1 VREALSLL
9 RAHKARAALTMFG
22 LVWGTA
28 AVIFLVGWGEGLTA
42 MLESGFFKT
51 GKNLLMAWAGRVSEE
66 FTPAVDRRY
75 LWFTMEDV
83 EVLRRRARLPEIVG
97 AEAHT
102 HLPIMYRQ
110 RALNVDTRGVDVE
123 ATRIRGVPIA
133 AGRQLRV
140 ADVDHRRRVVVL
152 GDALR
157 RRLLG
162 ADGGIGSWVRLD
174 GKPFQVIG
182 VLEHV
187 GEQLAR
193 EGDLIDDQ
201 VWIPI
206 STMQANWP
214 QPWTDDYYV
223 RTVLVR
229 MRDRSLLEQTRSEVR
244 AILAEGLGVPGDDE
258 EAVVTWSPVMMLRQ
272 LPLDQMRGVLF
283 MIAAATLVIG
293 GIGTLTMMLDSV
305 QERRRE
311 IGVRLAVGAR
321 RRDVVAQFFVETF
334 TIVGL
339 GGLLGVALGV
349 GGCLALAGIER
360 PELVPVPILRVG
372 IVVLALSIM
381 AAVGIVAGVVP
392 AWRASGVDPSETLRM
407 E

>member
-1 VREALSLL
+1 
-9 RAHKARAALTMFG
+9 
-22 LVWGTA
+22 
-28 AVIFLVGWGEGLTA
+28 
-42 MLESGFFKT
+42 
-51 GKNLLMAWAGRVSEE
+51 
-66 FTPAVDRRY
+66 
-75 LWFTMEDV
+75 MEDV
-83 EVLRRRARLPEIVG
+83 ETLRRRARLPEIVG